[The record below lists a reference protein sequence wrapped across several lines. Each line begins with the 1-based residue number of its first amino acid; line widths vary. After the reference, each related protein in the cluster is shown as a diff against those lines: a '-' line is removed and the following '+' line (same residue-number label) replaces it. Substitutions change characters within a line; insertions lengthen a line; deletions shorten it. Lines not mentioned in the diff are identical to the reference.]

1 MEIKLLKHEVPA
13 EPPET
18 AAPTLEPKTKHITQA
33 VLLPTGAPGT
43 THQIKQVIISLKGAR
58 GIPTPNDRRLS
69 DIMYRSLRAVLFYDP
84 PNDPTG
90 KFKRRSDRFLLNS
103 YCTPA
108 HQDPHKEECWL
119 ITDIDGD
126 HKFLI
131 RTDFMDESNRDYL
144 QHLYVVFEFTIGLR
158 TAQNDI
164 KAPAKVGRKREAFSK
179 TKKKKRKPKS
189 SSKTDD
195 SDEDSDSSSS
205 SDENKDDDSRTGSRE
220 HRDDA
225 DEPHQVFKVTV
236 PPGVQP
242 GQAFEAIA
250 NGQRVMVNC
259 PNDVK
264 PGQKIPFKVPV
275 QQYHTMEMSCGWC
288 KVSMAQLLHYTSES
302 RIKATINGG
311 TPFVKQD
318 INQKEVQQR
327 RYGWRYVMKKV
338 VGVSKISEL
347 EIKVIPVSRLPVA
360 QQDSIYKMPKNI
372 LLPVSSI
379 QMVQM
384 YREYAA
390 AKIHE
395 MNSNQSHPVAGLAY
409 GARFSEPVLALFPK
423 LIDDQAMVLA
433 MRHHWD
439 QEMKTVSK
447 SQKSSQKE
455 LLSRFISIVL
465 RLWPAQSL
473 PKGRKDPVIPES
485 YEQMTQRARYIQRA
499 TSASVPFHEPPQP
512 MVNAPTQQQNTNA
525 QDNNNDIEEDEEA
538 DVYIPFHT
546 AEIAFELS

>member
-205 SDENKDDDSRTGSRE
+205 SDENKDDDSSTGSRE

-225 DEPHQVFKVTV
+225 DEPHQ
-236 PPGVQP
+236 
-242 GQAFEAIA
+242 
-250 NGQRVMVNC
+250 
-259 PNDVK
+259 
-264 PGQKIPFKVPV
+264 
-275 QQYHTMEMSCGWC
+275 MEMSCGWC